1 MIKTKFGETSRYTPT
16 LLDSFIVERFV
27 DGIVALLHEVA
38 EDARHELRNQFD
50 QAVQELIRELS
61 TSTEYR
67 EKGHAHMRDFIAHV
81 RRESY
86 YRVLWDD
93 ISQQVE
99 TDLRREHSVLRE
111 YIAGALALLGKR
123 LLEDP
128 AVQHKLSA

>member
-1 MIKTKFGETSRYTPT
+1 
-16 LLDSFIVERFV
+16 
-27 DGIVALLHEVA
+27 
-38 EDARHELRNQFD
+38 
-50 QAVQELIRELS
+50 
-61 TSTEYR
+61 
-67 EKGHAHMRDFIAHV
+67 MRDFIAHV